1 MASQSFTWTVL
12 PNGRAANNRLRLSIL
27 LTPQLSAGAV
37 LADFPD
43 MLHWPTLLRQ
53 HGLSFRL
60 ACGTRRQTVAAG
72 TASLR
77 PDLWAAIFQPS
88 TYVQPVSEPDYDKR
102 LIVSYPVRTTHDF
115 LQYAYQ
121 SVGVGSASG
130 SQGLYGLLQPLAFRD
145 GSTST
150 LDGALS
156 AARLDI
162 WQQQNPPPAA
172 PVIQMA
178 LPMPS
183 TAATVRAGMARA
195 ALFHRMP
202 PAPHRPNL
210 PATPADFAKTLDFH
224 AALTALSSYPSLQRV
239 FGLVFDLE
247 VPASL
252 CPTSPA
258 SGAYLTISVDSVIPG
273 FNWSLTPRLVTPTTA
288 YALNT
293 TSFAAAPAA
302 TPGNVAAGEVS
313 GGLLA
318 LSPTDFNL
326 VQVELDGTLLKLL
339 SLADAAAFQSGGE
352 VVGDTLPAL
361 RSGGIT
367 LTADGR
373 AMQLLQSIRDNVAFS
388 TAAASG
394 SALPRALTASDLVR
408 GQRIDIWSSET
419 GRWHSLHRRNATY
432 RFGDPPN
439 LAVAVQDEEGFVQLA
454 VAQPAPDPTRPTD
467 QYSTTNNLPQPG
479 TDLYVHERIARWT
492 GWSLSVQRPGQ
503 PLNRSAD
510 PNAAL
515 APDATENAPVTPF
528 KMVASFTVVNGSLP
542 QLRFGASYRLRVR
555 TVDLAGNS
563 ATLDVVTPAAMVLPG
578 GGAPAVYFRFE
589 PVPAPIAVPRITPS
603 AGGSLL
609 RMVIRSR
616 NTDRS
621 LDAVPSSDIDERHLA
636 PPRASV
642 RLAETHGV
650 LDGPN
655 GLLRGDAAVYAALV
669 AADAFPVPALQPAA
683 SIDVG
688 YLPDPLARGAAL
700 RNLPGTQGGQA
711 GRIAGSLLQ
720 YETLP
725 DAQPSPDCVTYIG
738 FGEGWPSRQSFRMQV
753 LEGSGTPGWDAA
765 NRVLSVGL
773 PKSAF
778 VTVPVSCFLLPSDLS
793 VMGVWDWIRQAF
805 VTMELEAASSAT
817 ASTDVPAAT
826 DIASLITRL
835 VLEGGHE
842 MLTPAHTLTLVHAVQ
857 QPLGEPTFEQLPVV
871 HRPAAPILASAL
883 RNRFTPIT
891 AWRSVGAHQA
901 VLLGGLHIHAAST
914 AKIDLHARWLEY
926 SDDPSQPL
934 PSKRVASDL
943 VESIDLAIISGGGI
957 PADGAASRYV
967 AIYIPAVDILWFAT
981 PFDELS
987 GVDTP
992 TSVAAPLHRF
1002 SDTKHRW
1009 ITYEAVATSRFA
1021 EYFPEPGL
1029 DLTRTGPA
1037 LLVDVPSSARPALPG
1052 IVYVVPTFGWTQQET
1067 SNVKTSV
1074 RLGNSLR
1081 IYLDRPW
1088 FSSGE
1093 DELLGVVLWP
1103 APPATPPTA
1112 AQMETLKRYFTQWG
1126 NDPVWAGG
1134 SLSATPSVADLP
1146 QAVTVGSGLA
1156 LAETT
1161 QTVDVAGFEVAFD
1174 EVRGLWFCDIEFGS
1188 PLAYTPFV
1196 RLALARYQPHS
1207 IQGVE
1212 LSKVALADFAQ
1223 IAPHRTALL
1232 SIDPTEPRRARL
1244 VVGGLGPGAPRPSQI
1259 GVSVQRFMPAIG
1271 NELGWT
1277 QTASSYAR
1285 VVPDTP
1291 APAEQD
1297 AVLWSGSI
1305 TFTNAPQP
1313 GEARVVIVENE
1324 MWPSDATAE
1333 PQTGRLVYA
1342 CYLPYDIHS
1351 DPVT

>member
-1 MASQSFTWTVL
+1 
-12 PNGRAANNRLRLSIL
+12 
-27 LTPQLSAGAV
+27 
-37 LADFPD
+37 
-43 MLHWPTLLRQ
+43 
-53 HGLSFRL
+53 
-60 ACGTRRQTVAAG
+60 
-72 TASLR
+72 
-77 PDLWAAIFQPS
+77 
-88 TYVQPVSEPDYDKR
+88 
-102 LIVSYPVRTTHDF
+102 
-115 LQYAYQ
+115 
-121 SVGVGSASG
+121 
-130 SQGLYGLLQPLAFRD
+130 
-145 GSTST
+145 
-150 LDGALS
+150 
-156 AARLDI
+156 
-162 WQQQNPPPAA
+162 
-172 PVIQMA
+172 
-178 LPMPS
+178 
-183 TAATVRAGMARA
+183 
-195 ALFHRMP
+195 
-202 PAPHRPNL
+202 
-210 PATPADFAKTLDFH
+210 
-224 AALTALSSYPSLQRV
+224 
-239 FGLVFDLE
+239 
-247 VPASL
+247 
-252 CPTSPA
+252 
-258 SGAYLTISVDSVIPG
+258 
-273 FNWSLTPRLVTPTTA
+273 
-288 YALNT
+288 
-293 TSFAAAPAA
+293 
-302 TPGNVAAGEVS
+302 
-313 GGLLA
+313 
-318 LSPTDFNL
+318 
-326 VQVELDGTLLKLL
+326 
-339 SLADAAAFQSGGE
+339 
-352 VVGDTLPAL
+352 VV
-361 RSGGIT
+361 
-367 LTADGR
+367 
-373 AMQLLQSIRDNVAFS
+373 
-388 TAAASG
+388 
-394 SALPRALTASDLVR
+394 
-408 GQRIDIWSSET
+408 
-419 GRWHSLHRRNATY
+419 
-432 RFGDPPN
+432 
-439 LAVAVQDEEGFVQLA
+439 
-454 VAQPAPDPTRPTD
+454 
-467 QYSTTNNLPQPG
+467 
-479 TDLYVHERIARWT
+479 
-492 GWSLSVQRPGQ
+492 
-503 PLNRSAD
+503 
-510 PNAAL
+510 
-515 APDATENAPVTPF
+515 
-528 KMVASFTVVNGSLP
+528 
-542 QLRFGASYRLRVR
+542 
-555 TVDLAGNS
+555 
-563 ATLDVVTPAAMVLPG
+563 
-578 GGAPAVYFRFE
+578 
-589 PVPAPIAVPRITPS
+589 
-603 AGGSLL
+603 
-609 RMVIRSR
+609 
-616 NTDRS
+616 
-621 LDAVPSSDIDERHLA
+621 
-636 PPRASV
+636 
-642 RLAETHGV
+642 
-650 LDGPN
+650 
-655 GLLRGDAAVYAALV
+655 
-669 AADAFPVPALQPAA
+669 
-683 SIDVG
+683 
-688 YLPDPLARGAAL
+688 
-700 RNLPGTQGGQA
+700 
-711 GRIAGSLLQ
+711 
-720 YETLP
+720 
-725 DAQPSPDCVTYIG
+725 
-738 FGEGWPSRQSFRMQV
+738 
-753 LEGSGTPGWDAA
+753 
-765 NRVLSVGL
+765 
-773 PKSAF
+773 
-778 VTVPVSCFLLPSDLS
+778 
-793 VMGVWDWIRQAF
+793 
-805 VTMELEAASSAT
+805 
-817 ASTDVPAAT
+817 
-826 DIASLITRL
+826 
-835 VLEGGHE
+835 
-842 MLTPAHTLTLVHAVQ
+842 
-857 QPLGEPTFEQLPVV
+857 
-871 HRPAAPILASAL
+871 
-883 RNRFTPIT
+883 
-891 AWRSVGAHQA
+891 
-901 VLLGGLHIHAAST
+901 
-914 AKIDLHARWLEY
+914 
-926 SDDPSQPL
+926 
-934 PSKRVASDL
+934 SDL

-1029 DLTRTGPA
+1029 DVTRTGPA

-1305 TFTNAPQP
+1305 TFTNAPKP